1 MRARPVDSSRIIPPS
16 ELVSAER
23 RFLEIEEFLATK
35 CPCYGASD
43 ANTRHVRLYHR
54 SGAQVNQYQPLVH
67 AVFFTLKWMSTRHQ
81 VESGAPFN
89 ADRDV
94 RMDMVIKREGLR
106 DATASEY
113 RNKAI
118 LLDVTFADLEAM
130 SHMRTGSAD
139 RD

>member
-1 MRARPVDSSRIIPPS
+1 
-16 ELVSAER
+16 
-23 RFLEIEEFLATK
+23 
-35 CPCYGASD
+35 
-43 ANTRHVRLYHR
+43 
-54 SGAQVNQYQPLVH
+54 
-67 AVFFTLKWMSTRHQ
+67 MSTRHQ

-106 DATASEY
+106 DATESEY

-118 LLDVTFADLEAM
+118 LLGVTFADLEAM